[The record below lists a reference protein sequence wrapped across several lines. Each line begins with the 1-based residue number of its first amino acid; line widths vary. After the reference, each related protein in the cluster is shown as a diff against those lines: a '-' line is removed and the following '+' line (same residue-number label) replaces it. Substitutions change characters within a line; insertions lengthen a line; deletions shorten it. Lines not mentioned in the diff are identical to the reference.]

1 MGMKEYNYY
10 AFEYLSEALIKNPR
24 MGEAKTYE
32 EYEIGDTVV
41 IEKEGRGIFLG
52 RVIGKALS
60 KDVEGYN
67 IVQKVDVSAYFDA
80 IEREKKR
87 EELMGL
93 MEEKFR
99 EIDKLKKYEYYATLD
114 KEFGRLYE
122 EFKNI

>member
-1 MGMKEYNYY
+1 MKEYNYY

-67 IVQKVDVSAYFDA
+67 IVMKVDVAAYFEA

-87 EELMGL
+87 KELMGL

>member
-1 MGMKEYNYY
+1 MKKYNYY
-10 AFEYLSEALIKNPR
+10 AFEYLSEGLLKNPR
-24 MGEAKTYE
+24 MGEARTYDTYE
-32 EYEIGDTVV
+32 SGDTVV

-52 RVIGKALS
+52 RIIGMALS
-60 KDVEGYN
+60 EDVEGYN

-99 EIDKLKKYEYYATLD
+99 EIDKIKKYEYYATLD

-122 EFKNI
+122 EFKNL

>member
-1 MGMKEYNYY
+1 MKEYNYY
-10 AFEYLSEALIKNPR
+10 AFEYLSEALLRSPR

-67 IVQKVDVSAYFDA
+67 IVMKADIAAYFEA
-80 IEREKKR
+80 IEKRKKK

-93 MEEKFR
+93 MEEKFK
-99 EIDKLKKYEYYATLD
+99 EIDKMKKYEYYATLD

-122 EFKNI
+122 EYKNI

>member
-1 MGMKEYNYY
+1 MKEYNYY

-24 MGEAKTYE
+24 MGEAKTYD

-67 IVQKVDVSAYFDA
+67 IVMKVDVAAYFEA
-80 IEREKKR
+80 IEKEKKR
-87 EELMGL
+87 QELMGL

-99 EIDKLKKYEYYATLD
+99 EIDKIKKYEYYATLD

>member
-1 MGMKEYNYY
+1 MKEYNYY
-10 AFEYLSEALIKNPR
+10 AFEYLSEALLRSPR
-24 MGEAKTYE
+24 MGEAKTYD

-67 IVQKVDVSAYFDA
+67 IVMKADVAAYFEA
-80 IEREKKR
+80 IEKRKKR
-87 EELMGL
+87 EELMAA
-93 MEEKFR
+93 MEEKFK
-99 EIDKLKKYEYYATLD
+99 EIDKMKKYEYYATLD

>member
-1 MGMKEYNYY
+1 MKEYNYY
-10 AFEYLSEALIKNPR
+10 AFEYLSEALLRSPR

-32 EYEIGDTVV
+32 EYKIGDTVV

-67 IVQKVDVSAYFDA
+67 IVMKVDVAAYFEA
-80 IEREKKR
+80 IEKEKKR
-87 EELMGL
+87 KELMGL
-93 MEEKFR
+93 MEEKFK
-99 EIDKLKKYEYYATLD
+99 EIDKMKKYEYYATLD

>member
-1 MGMKEYNYY
+1 MKEYNYY
-10 AFEYLSEALIKNPR
+10 AFEYLSEALLRNPR

-67 IVQKVDVSAYFDA
+67 IVMKVDVAAYFEA
-80 IEREKKR
+80 IEKEKKR
-87 EELMGL
+87 KELMAA
-93 MEEKFR
+93 MEERFK
-99 EIDKLKKYEYYATLD
+99 EIDKMKKYEYYATLD

>member
-1 MGMKEYNYY
+1 MKEYNYY

-67 IVQKVDVSAYFDA
+67 IVMKVDVAAYFEA

-87 EELMGL
+87 QELMGL

>member
-1 MGMKEYNYY
+1 MKEYNYY
-10 AFEYLSEALIKNPR
+10 AFEYLSEALLKSPR
-24 MGEAKTYE
+24 MGEAKTYD

-67 IVQKVDVSAYFDA
+67 IVMKADVAAYFEA
-80 IEREKKR
+80 IEKEKKR
-87 EELMGL
+87 KELMGL
-93 MEEKFR
+93 MGEKFK

>member
-1 MGMKEYNYY
+1 MKEYNYY
-10 AFEYLSEALIKNPR
+10 TFEYLSEALLRSPR

-67 IVQKVDVSAYFDA
+67 IVMKVDVAAYFEA
-80 IEREKKR
+80 IEKEKKR
-87 EELMGL
+87 KELMGL
-93 MEEKFR
+93 MEEKFK
-99 EIDKLKKYEYYATLD
+99 EIDKIKKYEYYATLD

>member
-1 MGMKEYNYY
+1 MKKYNYY
-10 AFEYLSEALIKNPR
+10 AFEYLSEALIRNPR

-67 IVQKVDVSAYFDA
+67 IVMKVDVAAYFEA

-87 EELMGL
+87 QELGRLLEEQLA
-93 MEEKFR
+93 K
-99 EIDKLKKYEYYATLD
+99 IDKIKKYEYYATLD

>member
-1 MGMKEYNYY
+1 MKEYNYY

-24 MGEAKTYE
+24 MGEAKTYG

-52 RVIGKALS
+52 RILGKALS
-60 KDVEGYN
+60 QDVEGYN
-67 IVQKVDVSAYFDA
+67 IVMKADVSAYFEA

-87 EELMGL
+87 QELMGL

>member
-1 MGMKEYNYY
+1 MKEYNYY

-24 MGEAKTYE
+24 MVEAKTYD

-67 IVQKVDVSAYFDA
+67 IVMKVDVSAYFDA

>member
-1 MGMKEYNYY
+1 MKEYNYY

-67 IVQKVDVSAYFDA
+67 IVMKVDVAAYFEA
-80 IEREKKR
+80 IEKEKKR
-87 EELMGL
+87 QELMGL

-99 EIDKLKKYEYYATLD
+99 EIDKIKKYEYYATLD

>member
-1 MGMKEYNYY
+1 MKEYNYY
-10 AFEYLSEALIKNPR
+10 AFEYLSEALLRSPR
-24 MGEAKTYE
+24 MGEARTYE

-67 IVQKVDVSAYFDA
+67 IVMKVDVAAYFEA
-80 IEREKKR
+80 IEKEKKR
-87 EELMGL
+87 KELMGL
-93 MEEKFR
+93 MEEKFK
-99 EIDKLKKYEYYATLD
+99 EIDKMKKYEYYATLD

>member
-1 MGMKEYNYY
+1 MKEYNYY
-10 AFEYLSEALIKNPR
+10 AFEYLSEALLRSPR

-41 IEKEGRGIFLG
+41 VEKEGRGIFLG

-67 IVQKVDVSAYFDA
+67 IIMKVDVAAYFEA
-80 IEREKKR
+80 IEKEKKR
-87 EELMGL
+87 KELMGL
-93 MEEKFR
+93 MEEKFK

>member
-1 MGMKEYNYY
+1 MKKYNYY
-10 AFEYLSEALIKNPR
+10 AFEYLSEGLLKNPR
-24 MGEAKTYE
+24 MGEARTYD
-32 EYEIGDTVV
+32 EYERGDTVV

-52 RVIGKALS
+52 KVIGIALS
-60 KDVEGYN
+60 EDVEGYN

-93 MEEKFR
+93 MEEKFK
-99 EIDKLKKYEYYATLD
+99 EIDKIKKFEYYATLD
-114 KEFGRLYE
+114 EEFGRLYE

>member
-1 MGMKEYNYY
+1 MKEYNYY

-24 MGEAKTYE
+24 MGEAKTYD

-52 RVIGKALS
+52 RILGKALS
-60 KDVEGYN
+60 KDAEGYN
-67 IVQKVDVSAYFDA
+67 IVMKVVVAAYFED
-80 IEREKKR
+80 IEKEKKR
-87 EELMGL
+87 QELMGL

-114 KEFGRLYE
+114 KEFGELYE
-122 EFKNI
+122 EFKNL

>member
-1 MGMKEYNYY
+1 MKKYNYY

-24 MGEAKTYE
+24 MGEARTYD
-32 EYEIGDTVV
+32 EYEIGETVV

-52 RVIGKALS
+52 KIIGKALS
-60 KDVEGYN
+60 EDVEGYN

-99 EIDKLKKYEYYATLD
+99 EIDKMKKYEYYATLD

-122 EFKNI
+122 EFKNL

>member
-1 MGMKEYNYY
+1 MKKYNYY
-10 AFEYLSEALIKNPR
+10 AFEYLSEALIRNPR
-24 MGEAKTYE
+24 MGEARAYD
-32 EYEIGDTVV
+32 EYESGDTVV

-52 RVIGKALS
+52 RIISKALNE
-60 KDVEGYN
+60 DVEGYN

-87 EELMGL
+87 QELMGL

-99 EIDKLKKYEYYATLD
+99 EIDKMKKYEYYATLD

-122 EFKNI
+122 EFKNL

>member
-1 MGMKEYNYY
+1 MKKYNYY
-10 AFEYLSEALIKNPR
+10 AFEYLSEALIRNPR
-24 MGEAKTYE
+24 MGEAKTYD
-32 EYEIGDTVV
+32 EYEVGDTVV

-52 RVIGKALS
+52 RIIGKALS
-60 KDVEGYN
+60 EDVEGYN

-99 EIDKLKKYEYYATLD
+99 EIDKLKKYEYYAILD

>member
-1 MGMKEYNYY
+1 MKKYNYY

-24 MGEAKTYE
+24 MGEARTYD
-32 EYEIGDTVV
+32 EYESGDTVV

-52 RVIGKALS
+52 RIIGMALS
-60 KDVEGYN
+60 EDVEGYN

-99 EIDKLKKYEYYATLD
+99 EIDKMKKYEYYATLD

-122 EFKNI
+122 EFKNL

>member
-1 MGMKEYNYY
+1 MKEYNYY

-67 IVQKVDVSAYFDA
+67 IVMKVDVAAYFEA

-87 EELMGL
+87 QELMGL

-122 EFKNI
+122 EFKNL

>member
-1 MGMKEYNYY
+1 MKKYNYY

-24 MGEAKTYE
+24 VGEARTYD
-32 EYEIGDTVV
+32 EYEIGETVV

-52 RVIGKALS
+52 RIIGMALS
-60 KDVEGYN
+60 EDVEGYN

-122 EFKNI
+122 EFKNL

>member
-1 MGMKEYNYY
+1 MKEYNYY
-10 AFEYLSEALIKNPR
+10 AFEYLSEALLRSPR

-67 IVQKVDVSAYFDA
+67 IVMKVDVAAYFEA
-80 IEREKKR
+80 IEKEKKR
-87 EELMGL
+87 KELMAA
-93 MEEKFR
+93 MEERFK
-99 EIDKLKKYEYYATLD
+99 EIDKMKKYEYYATLD

>member
-1 MGMKEYNYY
+1 MKEYNYY

-24 MGEAKTYE
+24 MGEAKTYD

-67 IVQKVDVSAYFDA
+67 IVMKVDVAAYFEA

-87 EELMGL
+87 QELMGL

-99 EIDKLKKYEYYATLD
+99 EIDKMKKYEYYATLD

>member
-1 MGMKEYNYY
+1 MKEYNYY

-67 IVQKVDVSAYFDA
+67 IVMKVDVAAYFEA

-87 EELMGL
+87 KELMGL
-93 MEEKFR
+93 MEEKFK
-99 EIDKLKKYEYYATLD
+99 EIDKMKKYEYYATLD

>member
-1 MGMKEYNYY
+1 MKEYNYY
-10 AFEYLSEALIKNPR
+10 AFEYLSEALLRSPR

-32 EYEIGDTVV
+32 EYKIGDTVV

-67 IVQKVDVSAYFDA
+67 IVMKVDVAAYFEA
-80 IEREKKR
+80 IEREKR
-87 EELMGL
+87 RAEIANELEERIANL
-93 MEEKFR
+93 
-99 EIDKLKKYEYYATLD
+99 DKLKKYEYYATLD

>member
-1 MGMKEYNYY
+1 MKEYNYY

-52 RVIGKALS
+52 RILGKALS

-67 IVQKVDVSAYFDA
+67 IVMKVDVAAYFEA

-87 EELMGL
+87 QELMGL
-93 MEEKFR
+93 MEEKFK
-99 EIDKLKKYEYYATLD
+99 EIDKMKKYEYYATLD

>member
-1 MGMKEYNYY
+1 MKEYNYY

-52 RVIGKALS
+52 KIIGKALTQ
-60 KDVEGYN
+60 DVEGYN
-67 IVQKVDVSAYFDA
+67 IVMKVDVSAYFEA

-87 EELMGL
+87 QELGRLLEEQLA
-93 MEEKFR
+93 K
-99 EIDKLKKYEYYATLD
+99 IDKLKKYEYYATLD

>member
-1 MGMKEYNYY
+1 MKEYNYY

-24 MGEAKTYE
+24 MGEAKTYD

-67 IVQKVDVSAYFDA
+67 IVMKVDVAAYFEA

-87 EELMGL
+87 QELMGL

-99 EIDKLKKYEYYATLD
+99 EIDKLKKYEYYAND
-114 KEFGRLYE
+114 FEMCMFE
-122 EFKNI
+122 CVQPFF